1 MRARLFGPS
10 KDDVWT
16 QFAEAVDGD
25 FTDGGFFR
33 PDVVHAKVGEWTVT
47 LGTYTTGGEAQAT
60 GGGAPVTFTRMR
72 APYLNKDGFG
82 FTVYRAGLF
91 TPIGRLLGAQDIEV
105 GDAQFDRDFVVKGN
119 DEHKVRALFG
129 GERIRRLVSAQRSI
143 RFEVKDDEG
152 WFQQKFPDG
161 VDELYFSAAGVIKD
175 LGRLR
180 LLFDLFAETL
190 NQLCHIDSAY
200 EDDPE
205 LIR

>member
-10 KDDVWT
+10 QGDVWT
-16 QFAEAVDGD
+16 QFADAVDGD

-47 LGTYTTGGEAQAT
+47 LDTYTTGGEAQAA
-60 GGGAPVTFTRMR
+60 GGGAQRTFTRMR
-72 APYLNKDGFG
+72 APYLNSDGFG
-82 FTVYRAGLF
+82 FAVCRAGLF
-91 TPIGRLLGAQDIEV
+91 TPLGRLLGAQDIEV
-105 GDAQFDRDFVVKGN
+105 GDAQFDRDFVIKGN
-119 DEHKVRALFG
+119 DEAKVRALFPND
-129 GERIRRLVSAQRSI
+129 RIRNLIRAQRSI

-152 WFQQKFPDG
+152 WFRQKFPDG
-161 VDELYFSAAGVIKD
+161 VDELYFSAAGIIKD
-175 LGRLR
+175 LSRLR

-205 LIR
+205 LIL